1 MDFQALQRKLFAID
15 PSDPREDL
23 RKLQAAASA
32 PKDPSPQIDY
42 LKESA
47 NVPAGSLPLGI
58 DSVSDFAR
66 LAGITITE
74 SQKTGSAG
82 QLKGKDSV
90 KKNSAGSTNNSTKD
104 KLVGEGPLDAFR
116 SGVQSYQSGAAA
128 PDSLQQGV
136 KDFVSGKGNKP
147 TSAAAKT
154 APASSKL
161 HPKLIAKLETFN
173 AALEKIF
180 TSDRE
185 LKKEFIDLM
194 KRADPSLR
202 NVRTEEI
209 EEASKMKVP
218 AIKPRDPNWRD
229 MEAIRKSGAMGAHK
243 DKKRDAKLG
252 KEKHKS
258 KEYATESIKEM
269 LYRKLNETK

>member
-32 PKDPSPQIDY
+32 PKEVDLSVDY
-42 LKESA
+42 LTEQA
-47 NVPAGSLPLGI
+47 NVPTGSLPLNI
-58 DSVSDFAR
+58 NSISDFAR

-82 QLKGKDSV
+82 QLKAKDTV
-90 KKNSAGSTNNSTKD
+90 KQNPAGSRNNSTKD
-104 KLVGEGPLDAFR
+104 KLVGEGPLDAIR
-116 SGVQSYQSGAAA
+116 AGVKSYQSGSMA
-128 PDSLQQGV
+128 PDSLEKGV
-136 KDFVSGKGNKP
+136 KDFFTGGRSSPKA
-147 TSAAAKT
+147 TST
-154 APASSKL
+154 PSSTPSSTL
-161 HPKLIAKLETFN
+161 HPKLISKLEAYTT
-173 AALEKIF
+173 ALEKIF
-180 TSDRE
+180 TSERE
-185 LKKEFIDLM
+185 LKREFIALM
-194 KRADPSLR
+194 KKADPSLTSR
-202 NVRTEEI
+202 RTEEV

-229 MEAIRKSGAMGAHK
+229 MEAIRKSGAMGTHT

>member
-47 NVPAGSLPLGI
+47 NVPTGSLPLNI
-58 DSVSDFAR
+58 NSISDFAR

-74 SQKTGSAG
+74 NQKTGSAG

-90 KKNSAGSTNNSTKD
+90 KKNPAGSRNNSTKD
-104 KLVGEGPLDAFR
+104 KLVGEGPLDAIQA
-116 SGVQSYQSGAAA
+116 GVKSYQSGSMA
-128 PDSLQQGV
+128 PDSLEKGV
-136 KDFVSGKGNKP
+136 KDFFTGGRSSPKA
-147 TSAAAKT
+147 TST
-154 APASSKL
+154 PSSTL
-161 HPKLIAKLETFN
+161 HPKLISKLEAYTT
-173 AALEKIF
+173 ALEKIF
-180 TSDRE
+180 TSERE
-185 LKKEFIDLM
+185 LKREFIALM
-194 KRADPSLR
+194 KKADPSLSSR
-202 NVRTEEI
+202 RTEEV

-229 MEAIRKSGAMGAHK
+229 MAAIRKSGAMGTHT